1 MDIEIIILCQIYD
14 VILSNII
21 CYHLYVESKIM
32 IQMNLL
38 TNKNRLSDTGNKFMA
53 IKGDSPDRGI
63 N

>member
-38 TNKNRLSDTGNKFMA
+38 TNKNRLTDTGNKFMA

>member
-38 TNKNRLSDTGNKFMA
+38 TNKNRLTDTGNKFMV

>member
-38 TNKNRLSDTGNKFMA
+38 TNKNRLTDTGNKFMV
-53 IKGDSPDRGI
+53 IKGDSTDRGI